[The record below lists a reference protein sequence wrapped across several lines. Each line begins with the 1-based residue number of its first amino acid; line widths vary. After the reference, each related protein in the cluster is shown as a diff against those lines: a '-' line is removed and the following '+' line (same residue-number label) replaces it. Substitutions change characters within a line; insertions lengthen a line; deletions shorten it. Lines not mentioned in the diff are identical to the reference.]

1 MKNAVISIFIS
12 FQIIASEIIIFD
24 ANKVIF
30 HRDESAARKITGI
43 GLEDVGLGGGLK
55 LGFQKAFG
63 QTTSLETDLYDEL
76 RRLESEFHPDTQSVK
91 IQASEESCIKNDN
104 GDCIPP
110 LLLEYLQDKRDIR
123 ELAIKL
129 SPTSQKAAKAL
140 ELPNLSQIVRINP
153 KCLGLLRKCS
163 AVDSNQLYIFTQQHP
178 KFDCGDIF
186 DSLPHTKIIPGV
198 MADIDQL
205 MHSEHLDPEHCFF
218 ISGDLRRLQHA
229 QKLGMKTFKH
239 GAPGITEKHLRSKKL
254 I

>member
-1 MKNAVISIFIS
+1 MKNIIILAFIS

-30 HRDESAARKITGI
+30 QRDESTARKITGI

-76 RRLESEFHPDTQSVK
+76 RKLESEFHPDAQSVK
-91 IQASEESCIKNDN
+91 IQASNDSCIKNDN

-110 LLLEYLQDKRDIR
+110 LLLEYFQDKRDIR
-123 ELAIKL
+123 ELAAKL

-140 ELPNLSQIVRINP
+140 ELSNLTQIVKVNP
-153 KCLGLLRKCS
+153 KILRLLQKCN
-163 AVDSNQLYIFTQQHP
+163 ALDSNKLYIFAQQHE
-178 KFDCGDIF
+178 KFNYGDIF
-186 DSLPHTKIIPGV
+186 NTLSHTKLIPGI

-205 MHSEHLDPEHCFF
+205 MQSEHLNPQQCLF
-218 ISGDLRRLQHA
+218 ISSDIARLKHA
-229 QKLGMKTFKH
+229 QRLGMKTLKH
-239 GAPGITEKHLRSKKL
+239 AAPGITEKHLRSKKL